1 MTNYFLEIKLLSP
14 LTSAAGEGRV
24 GLVDRDVVFD
34 DLGLP
39 ILPGRRLKGLWRDA
53 YRDVV
58 DAWQQCEERKISASQ
73 IFGESGQT
81 YGDGDACIHIA
92 NAELENAS
100 SLKKWLKY
108 LQHHKIG
115 KLQTAD
121 VMQHYAT
128 VRVQTA
134 IDRKSGAAQ
143 ENTLRLTRTLKP
155 DYVFRAPVRFAAPP
169 NEALENA
176 LALGAAALQYMGTA
190 RTRGTGKV
198 CCRFLKLQKGSI
210 TDLTPALNQN
220 SLPSINGA
228 CISKSSQNS
237 MTQPVVFTSSINNTP
252 THILRYRLK
261 LVTAAVIP
269 VADGDPNTVVTRQDI
284 PGSHLWGAAA
294 WYYLNQAN
302 HDPTD
307 DAFRRAFLDGGLH
320 FLTAYPEAVDTPQR
334 LIPIPHSARKYKDF
348 KNEDIKEVVDFV
360 RQPSVERPTKRFE
373 HCYAR
378 MNQGNWNI
386 QTVNTERN
394 YHHARAA
401 SDRRIGRA
409 LGADVGGMD
418 AGALFTYEA
427 IQAGQTFQGG
437 VLGLEDD
444 LKNLKNLLAGVNV
457 ISIGRSRSAQ
467 YGEAEFEWID
477 DKPQNFKGLVE
488 WDGFNASQSPAT
500 VAAGD
505 NLIITTLSPLLA
517 VNDRGHPD
525 ACVPQQELAHTLGI
539 DTSALTLLSS
549 YTRTETISGY
559 NTHLRLPRQQ
569 WRSIGAGSVFVF
581 KSDQKL
587 THENLSQLEHSGLGL
602 RKGEGYGRI
611 AVNRQNYLNEQ
622 ITEEQLD
629 DPDKATTP
637 NAPNSEINAEL
648 KKLLKA
654 IIQER
659 CMAVMQKNAM
669 TVATEIRNVPS
680 NSLLGRLRQ
689 FIQQDSDVAINR
701 LSTLRKPAMDSLT
714 NCGINTRRFRS
725 LSWLPNNLY
734 VLFENAWKEPVKMT
748 EKIIE
753 DETKHLLK
761 DGDADTT
768 CQTLIDQLKTEDS
781 EKMSKT
787 FLNHLLTALYRQ

>member
-1 MTNYFLEIKLLSP
+1 MTNYVLEIKLLSP

-34 DLGLP
+34 GLGLP

-81 YGDGDACIHIA
+81 YGDRDAYIHIA
-92 NAELENAS
+92 NAELKNAS
-100 SLKKWLKY
+100 SLKKWLRY

-121 VMQHYAT
+121 VIQHYAT
-128 VRVQTA
+128 VRAQTA
-134 IDRKSGAAQ
+134 IDRKSGSAK
-143 ENTLRLTRTLKP
+143 ENSLRLTRTLKP
-155 DYVFRAPVRFAAPP
+155 CYVFRAPVRFAAPP

-190 RTRGTGKV
+190 RTRGTGRV
-198 CCRFLKLQKGSI
+198 HCRFLKLEKGNI
-210 TDLTPALNQN
+210 TDLTPALNQD
-220 SLPSINGA
+220 SLLSIDGA
-228 CISKSSQNS
+228 CISEPSQNS
-237 MTQPVVFTSSINNTP
+237 ASQPIVCTGVINDTP

-269 VADGDPNTVVTRQDI
+269 IADGDPNTVVTRQDI
-284 PGSHLWGAAA
+284 PGTHLWGAAA
-294 WYYLNQAN
+294 WHYLNQAN

-307 DAFRRAFLDGGLH
+307 DPFRRAFLDGGLH
-320 FLTAYPEAVDTPQR
+320 FLTAYPEAADTSQR
-334 LIPIPHSARKYKDF
+334 LIPIPHSVRKYKDST
-348 KNEDIKEVVDFV
+348 NESVKELVDFV
-360 RQPSVERPTKRFE
+360 KQPSVERPTRRFE
-373 HCYAR
+373 HRYAR
-378 MNQGNWNI
+378 MNQGNWNT
-386 QTVNTERN
+386 QVVNTERN
-394 YHHARAA
+394 YHHARAV

-409 LGADVGGMD
+409 LGAEVGGAY

-427 IQAGQTFQGG
+427 IQSGQTFQGA
-437 VLGLEDD
+437 VLGLEED
-444 LKNLKNLLAGVNV
+444 LKNLKNLLESVNV

-477 DKPQNFKGLVE
+477 DKPQDFKELVE
-488 WDGFNASQSPAT
+488 WDGFNTSESS
-500 VAAGD
+500 AALNAND
-505 NLIITTLSPLLA
+505 NRLIITTLSPLLA

-525 ACVPQQELAHTLGI
+525 ACLPQQELANALGV

-549 YTRTETISGY
+549 YTRTEIISGY

-569 WRSIGAGSVFVF
+569 WQAIGAGSVFIL
-581 KSDQKL
+581 KSSQKL
-587 THENLSQLEHSGLGL
+587 IDENLSQLEHNGLGL

-629 DPDKATTP
+629 DPDKAATP
-637 NAPNSEINAEL
+637 NAPNSEIKAEL
-648 KKLLKA
+648 KKLLKG
-654 IIQER
+654 IIRAR
-659 CMAVMQKNAM
+659 CMTEMQRNAM
-669 TVATEIRNVPS
+669 IVSKQITNVPS

-689 FIQQDSDVAINR
+689 FIEQDSDIAVSL
-701 LSTLRKPAMDSLT
+701 LSKLRKPAMDSLMG
-714 NCGINTRRFRS
+714 CRINTRRLR
-725 LSWLPNNLY
+725 LAGLPNNLY
-734 VLFENAWKEPVKMT
+734 DLFKNTWNEPLKMT

-753 DETKHLLK
+753 NEAKRLLK
-761 DGDADTT
+761 DGDADNTR
-768 CQTLIDQLKTEDS
+768 QILIDQLKEGDS
-781 EKMSKT
+781 ATMCKA
-787 FLNHLLTALYRQ
+787 FLNHLLTALYRR